1 MRLRNLHR
9 NSHRLWE
16 AIPIAASD
24 KLGTEEEQ
32 EERRRRRR
40 MATRIPRKE
49 MDFDIELWSFINII
63 LGIKSWNNHS
73 EVRRGE

>member
-32 EERRRRRR
+32 EETKKKKKDGHEN
-40 MATRIPRKE
+40 TRKGNGFRHRIVVIYQYYTR
-49 MDFDIELWSFINII
+49 N
-63 LGIKSWNNHS
+63 
-73 EVRRGE
+73 

>member
-32 EERRRRRR
+32 EE
-40 MATRIPRKE
+40 TKKKKKDGHE
-49 MDFDIELWSFINII
+49 NTQKGNGF
-63 LGIKSWNNHS
+63 
-73 EVRRGE
+73 